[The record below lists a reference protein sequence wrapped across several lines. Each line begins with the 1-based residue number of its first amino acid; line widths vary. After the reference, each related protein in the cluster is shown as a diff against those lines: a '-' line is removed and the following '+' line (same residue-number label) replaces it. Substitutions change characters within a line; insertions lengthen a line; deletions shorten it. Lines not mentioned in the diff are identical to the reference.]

1 MSTGNLRLGI
11 RRITCIG
18 GLSCFSAVLTSLV
31 LAGGALA
38 DTTPLSA
45 PSVTQSASQTG
56 QTPLEV
62 LADQI
67 ASHIAGRTV
76 SVNCE
81 SEAGWTQ
88 LVTQLG
94 GDPSGESGFVTTSWD
109 PTTGALV
116 SISDVA
122 ELAPDICGP
131 LQAFASAATKPTEC
145 AASAPP
151 PASDSLDKRST
162 LRRASLASRART
174 VQTSVSTTPVQ
185 AVAPCASTSAAFWTA
200 YSGYAI
206 AILTLAHE
214 SIHLGGVVGGQL
226 PGGLL
231 VGDQQAEAKAD
242 CYGMQWMPYVA
253 EQLGDNPAD
262 AQAIAT
268 YFWTTIYPLNKAA
281 HAAYWSAECRAGG
294 TLDQRAS
301 AHIAWP

>member
-1 MSTGNLRLGI
+1 MRT
-11 RRITCIG
+11 ITSVGALLC
-18 GLSCFSAVLTSLV
+18 LSSVVAA
-31 LAGGALA
+31 LALASGALA
-38 DTTPLSA
+38 DTTPLSSA
-45 PSVTQSASQTG
+45 SVAQSATQTG
-56 QTPLEV
+56 QSPLDV
-62 LADQI
+62 LAGQI
-67 ASHIAGRTV
+67 ASHIAGRAV

-81 SEAGWTQ
+81 NEAGWTA
-88 LVTQLG
+88 LVSQMG
-94 GDPSGESGFVTTSWD
+94 GNPSGESGFVTTSWNG
-109 PTTGALV
+109 TTGALV

-122 ELAPDICGP
+122 ELGPDICGP
-131 LQAFASAATKPTEC
+131 LEAFANAAAKPTEC
-145 AASAPP
+145 TSAAALT
-151 PASDSLDKRST
+151 ASNSLDRRST
-162 LRRASLASRART
+162 LRRSSATARART
-174 VQTSVSTTPVQ
+174 AQTRVSTPAAQVP
-185 AVAPCASTSAAFWTA
+185 APCSSASAAFWTA

-301 AHIAWP
+301 ADIAWP